1 MMHPQPQSRLGLRD
15 VAVAAL
21 MNLLWGMNII
31 AVKMAVIEIP
41 PLTAAWLRQSIVL
54 VVCLSWLRIVPGR
67 MKELLALGV
76 MTGAA
81 FFLVINLSMAVATNV
96 SALAIASQLG
106 VPFSM
111 LLAVLVFRE
120 RIHKYRIAG
129 VALSLLGVGILV
141 FDPAV
146 ANEMPGIALTALAS
160 LIWAGSSLIQRN
172 LKGVPVM
179 TMYAWIGFIGT
190 LLIAPVVLVFEP
202 EGVAALPHIPLSSFG
217 WVAFSAIGS
226 TLIGHGSMSWL
237 LHRHPVATVTPLTLA
252 SPVLSVL
259 FASWFFRTPLTPM
272 MILGGIVALVGVA
285 IVTIRS
291 AKAGERR
298 A

>member
-1 MMHPQPQSRLGLRD
+1 MTQPQPWLGARD
-15 VAVAAL
+15 LAVAAL

-31 AVKMAVIEIP
+31 AVKMAVTEIP
-41 PLTAAWLRQSIVL
+41 PLTAAFLRQSIVL

-67 MKELLALGV
+67 MTQLLGLGLL
-76 MTGAA
+76 TGAA

-96 SALAIASQLG
+96 SALAIAGQLG

-111 LLAVLVFRE
+111 LLAVIVFKE

-129 VALSLLGVGILV
+129 VALSLAGVVILV

-179 TMYAWIGFIGT
+179 TMYAWIGLIGAF
-190 LLIAPVVLVFEP
+190 LLAPIVLIFEP
-202 EGVAALPHIPLSSFG
+202 EGMRAIPHIPLKSFG

-237 LHRHPVATVTPLTLA
+237 LQRHPVASVTPLTLA
-252 SPVLSVL
+252 SPVLSVI
-259 FASWFFRTPLTPM
+259 FASWFFRTPLTPL
-272 MILGGIVALVGVA
+272 MILGGIVALVGVG

-291 AKAGERR
+291 AKAGESR

>member
-1 MMHPQPQSRLGLRD
+1 MTQLQPRLGARD
-15 VAVAAL
+15 LAVAAL

-41 PLTAAWLRQSIVL
+41 PLTAAFLRQSIVA
-54 VVCLSWLRIVPGR
+54 VVCLSWLRVVPGR
-67 MKELLALGV
+67 MRELLGIGLL
-76 MTGAA
+76 TGAA

-96 SALAIASQLG
+96 SALAIAGQLG

-111 LLAVLVFRE
+111 LLAVVVLRE
-120 RIHKYRIAG
+120 RIHAYRITG

-146 ANEMPGIALTALAS
+146 VRELPGIALTALAS
-160 LIWAGSSLIQRN
+160 LIWACSSLIQRN
-172 LKGVPVM
+172 LRDVPVL
-179 TMYAWIGFIGT
+179 TIYAWIGLIGA
-190 LLIAPVVLVFEP
+190 LALGPVAFLFEP
-202 EGVAALPHIPLSSFG
+202 QGVQSIPHIPLKSFG

-237 LHRHPVATVTPLTLA
+237 LQRHPVASVTPLTLA
-252 SPVLSVL
+252 SPVLSVA

-272 MILGGIVALVGVA
+272 MILGGVVALAGVA

-291 AKAGERR
+291 AAKAGESR

>member
-1 MMHPQPQSRLGLRD
+1 MTQTQPRLGPRD
-15 VAVAAL
+15 LAVAAV

-31 AVKMAVIEIP
+31 AVKMAVTEIP
-41 PLTAAWLRQSIVL
+41 PLTAAFLRQLIVFL
-54 VVCLSWLRIVPGR
+54 VCLSWLRIVPGR
-67 MKELLALGV
+67 MRELLGLGLL
-76 MTGAA
+76 TGGL
-81 FFLVINLSMAVATNV
+81 FFLVINLSMAIATNV

-111 LLAVLVFRE
+111 LLAVIVFKE

-129 VALSLLGVGILV
+129 VTLSLLGVAILV

-146 ANEMPGIALTALAS
+146 AGELPGIALTALGS
-160 LIWAGSSLIQRN
+160 LIWACSSLIQRN
-172 LKGVPVM
+172 LKGVPVL
-179 TMYAWIGFIGT
+179 TMYAWIGLVGA
-190 LLIAPVVLVFEP
+190 LVAGPVALAFEP
-202 EGVAALPHIPLSSFG
+202 EGVRAIPQIPLSSVG

-237 LHRHPVATVTPLTLA
+237 LQRHPIASVTPLTLA

-259 FASWFFRTPLTPM
+259 FASWFFATPLTPL
-272 MILGGIVALVGVA
+272 MILGGIVALTGVA

-291 AKAGERR
+291 AR
-298 A
+298 ARESRA

>member
-1 MMHPQPQSRLGLRD
+1 MTAPSTRLGARD
-15 VAVAAL
+15 LTVAAV

-31 AVKMAVIEIP
+31 AVKMAVMEIP
-41 PLTAAWLRQSIVL
+41 PLTAAFLRQLIVL
-54 VVCLSWLRIVPGR
+54 AVCLSWLRLVPGR
-67 MKELLALGV
+67 MVPLLGLSV
-76 MTGAA
+76 LTGAA

-96 SALAIASQLG
+96 SALAIAGQLG

-111 LLAVLVFRE
+111 LLAVIFFGE

-129 VALSLLGVGILV
+129 VALSLLGVAILV

-146 ANEMPGIALTALAS
+146 LREWPGIALTALGS
-160 LIWAGSSLIQRN
+160 LIWAGSSLIQRT
-172 LKGVPVM
+172 LKGVPVL
-179 TMYAWIGFIGT
+179 TIYAWIGLAGAV
-190 LLIAPVVLVFEP
+190 LLAPIAFFFEP
-202 EGVAALPHIPLSSFG
+202 DGMRGIPQIPLKSFG

-237 LHRHPVATVTPLTLA
+237 LQRHPVATVTPLTLA
-252 SPVLSVL
+252 APVLSVL
-259 FASWFFRTPLTPM
+259 FASWFFRTPLTPL
-272 MILGGIVALVGVA
+272 MILGGIVALTGVA
-285 IVTIRS
+285 IITIRS